1 MFGTHL
7 SSIQWQR
14 QSQLDHSTGCSMLIS
29 LLRGLAAL
37 QVAAAHL
44 RAEIFPGLRDIAS
57 PPVYYQILAFATG
70 FAHQAVVV
78 FFLISGWL
86 VGGSLLNRIERTAAT
101 SGSATAHAAP
111 PWRDY
116 AIDRVTRLWTVL
128 APALCLALL
137 VGIWTDAVDPLRT
150 DASPANEFS
159 ATAFAGNLLGL
170 QTVIVENFG
179 GNYALWSLANE
190 TWYYIQFPLLLI
202 MFTGSSRLRQAG
214 AAALLVVLGTAL
226 PLPITV
232 YFALWLLGAAFSRIR
247 IECDTG
253 TRVMLVAVAAACS
266 IYFRIR
272 GSNDDLKL
280 ESFPQDLVISLPLLA
295 LLSSLQA
302 PLAIQSFSM
311 RTIVRGAHVLSE
323 FSFTLYVTHIPV
335 IRLLRHIGLQTYGRD
350 RLSPQA
356 PLDYAIY
363 AGMLAL
369 LLAAAWLSYLVFESH
384 TFRVRRAVRNVF
396 QRQPRP
402 QRASMPSTTT
412 K

>member
-1 MFGTHL
+1 
-7 SSIQWQR
+7 
-14 QSQLDHSTGCSMLIS
+14 MLIS

-44 RAEIFPGLRDIAS
+44 RAEVFPGLRDIAS
-57 PPVYYQILAFATG
+57 PPVFYQILAFATG

-101 SGSATAHAAP
+101 PGSATSHAAP
-111 PWRDY
+111 LWRDY

-128 APALCLALL
+128 VPALCLILL
-137 VGIWTDAVDPLRT
+137 VGIMTDAVDPLRT
-150 DASPANEFS
+150 DASPANEFA
-159 ATAFAGNLLGL
+159 ATTFAGNLLGL

-202 MFTGSSRLRQAG
+202 VFTGSSRLRQLV
-214 AAALLVVLGTAL
+214 AATLLVVLGTAL

-247 IECDTG
+247 IDCGTG
-253 TRVMLVAVAAACS
+253 ARIMLVTVAAACS

-302 PLAIQSFSM
+302 PLATQSFPM
-311 RTIVRGAHVLSE
+311 RVIVRGVHVLSE

-335 IRLLRHIGLQTYGRD
+335 IRLLRHFGLQTYGRD
-350 RLSPQA
+350 RLSPQV

-369 LLAAAWLSYLVFESH
+369 LLAAAWLSYLLFESH
-384 TFRVRRAVRNVF
+384 TFRVRRALRNIC
-396 QRQPRP
+396 QPRP
-402 QRASMPSTTT
+402 QRASMASTTT

>member
-1 MFGTHL
+1 MFGTHVP
-7 SSIQWQR
+7 SIQWQR

-44 RAEIFPGLRDIAS
+44 RAEVFPGLRDIAG
-57 PPVYYQILAFATG
+57 PPVCYQILAFATG

-86 VGGSLLNRIERTAAT
+86 VGGSLLNRIGRTATAPA
-101 SGSATAHAAP
+101 SARLHTAS

-116 AIDRVTRLWTVL
+116 AVDRMTRLWTVL
-128 APALCLALL
+128 VPALCLMLF
-137 VGIWTDAVDPLRT
+137 VGVWTEAVDPLRT

-170 QTVIVENFG
+170 QTIFVENFG

-202 MFTGSSRLRQAG
+202 MFTGSSRPRQFG
-214 AAALLVVLGTAL
+214 AAALFVVLGSSL
-226 PLPITV
+226 PLPITL
-232 YFALWLLGAAFSRIR
+232 YFVLWLLGAAFSRIR
-247 IECDTG
+247 IDCGTG
-253 TRVMLVAVAAACS
+253 ARITLVAVVAACS
-266 IYFRIR
+266 IYFRVR
-272 GSNDDLKL
+272 GSNDDLKP
-280 ESFPQDLVISLPLLA
+280 ESFLQDLMIGLPLLA

-302 PLAIQSFSM
+302 PLTMQSLGLRFVT
-311 RTIVRGAHVLSE
+311 RVAHVLSE

-335 IRLLRHIGLQTYGRD
+335 ITLLRHIGKQTYGRD

-363 AGMLAL
+363 AGMLVL
-369 LLAAAWLSYLVFESH
+369 LLAAAWLSYVLFESH
-384 TFRVRRAVRNVF
+384 TCRVRRAIRNAF
-396 QRQPRP
+396 QPRP
-402 QRASMPSTTT
+402 QRTSMASTTT

>member
-1 MFGTHL
+1 MSGTHL
-7 SSIQWQR
+7 PTMQWQR

-44 RAEIFPGLRDIAS
+44 RAEVFPGLRDIAS
-57 PPVYYQILAFATG
+57 PPICYQILAFATG

-86 VGGSLLNRIERTAAT
+86 VGGSLLNRIERTATAPGDAT
-101 SGSATAHAAP
+101 PRMAS

-116 AIDRVTRLWTVL
+116 ALDRVTRLWMVL
-128 APALCLALL
+128 VPALCLMLL

-159 ATAFAGNLLGL
+159 ASAFAGNLLGL
-170 QTVIVENFG
+170 QTIIVENFG

-202 MFTGSSRLRQAG
+202 MFTGGSRPRQLG
-214 AAALLVVLGTAL
+214 AAALLVVLGTSL
-226 PLPITV
+226 PLTITL

-247 IECDTG
+247 IDCGTG
-253 TRVMLVAVAAACS
+253 ARVALVALAAACS

-280 ESFPQDLVISLPLLA
+280 ESFLQDLVISLPLLA
-295 LLSSLQA
+295 LLSSLRA
-302 PLAIQSFSM
+302 PLTMRSFPM
-311 RTIVRGAHVLSE
+311 QVIARNAHILSE

-335 IRLLRHIGLQTYGRD
+335 IRLLRHIGQHAYGRD
-350 RLSPQA
+350 HLSPQA
-356 PLDYAIY
+356 SLDYAIY

-369 LLAAAWLSYLVFESH
+369 LLAVAWLSYLLFESH
-384 TFRVRRAVRNVF
+384 TFRVRRAIRNAF
-396 QRQPRP
+396 QPRS
-402 QRASMPSTTT
+402 QRASMASPAT

>member
-1 MFGTHL
+1 M
-7 SSIQWQR
+7 
-14 QSQLDHSTGCSMLIS
+14 
-29 LLRGLAAL
+29 
-37 QVAAAHL
+37 
-44 RAEIFPGLRDIAS
+44 
-57 PPVYYQILAFATG
+57 
-70 FAHQAVVV
+70 
-78 FFLISGWL
+78 
-86 VGGSLLNRIERTAAT
+86 
-101 SGSATAHAAP
+101 
-111 PWRDY
+111 
-116 AIDRVTRLWTVL
+116 
-128 APALCLALL
+128 
-137 VGIWTDAVDPLRT
+137 TDAVDPLRT
-150 DASPANEFS
+150 DASPANEFA
-159 ATAFAGNLLGL
+159 ATTFAGNLLGL

-202 MFTGSSRLRQAG
+202 VFTGSSRLRQLV
-214 AAALLVVLGTAL
+214 AATLLVVLGTAL

-247 IECDTG
+247 IDCGTG
-253 TRVMLVAVAAACS
+253 ARIMLVTVAAACS

-302 PLAIQSFSM
+302 PLATQSFPM
-311 RTIVRGAHVLSE
+311 RVIVRGVHVLSE

-335 IRLLRHIGLQTYGRD
+335 IRLLRHFGLQTYGRD
-350 RLSPQA
+350 RLSPQV

-369 LLAAAWLSYLVFESH
+369 LLAAAWLSYLLFESH
-384 TFRVRRAVRNVF
+384 TFRVRRALRNIC
-396 QRQPRP
+396 QPRP
-402 QRASMPSTTT
+402 QRASMASTTT

>member
-1 MFGTHL
+1 MSGTHL
-7 SSIQWQR
+7 PSIQWQR

-57 PPVYYQILAFATG
+57 PPIYYQILAFATG

-101 SGSATAHAAP
+101 SGSATSHATP

-128 APALCLALL
+128 VPALCLVLL
-137 VGIWTDAVDPLRT
+137 VGVWTDAVDPLRT

-159 ATAFAGNLLGL
+159 ATAFAGNLLGP
-170 QTVIVENFG
+170 QTVVVENFG

-202 MFTGSSRLRQAG
+202 VFTGSSRPRQFG
-214 AAALLVVLGTAL
+214 AAGLLVVLGAAL

-247 IECDTG
+247 IDCGTG
-253 TRVMLVAVAAACS
+253 ARVTLVAVAAACS

-272 GSNDDLKL
+272 GSNDDLNP
-280 ESFPQDLVISLPLLA
+280 ESFLQDLVISLPLLA

-302 PLAIQSFSM
+302 PIAMRSFPL
-311 RTIVRGAHVLSE
+311 RIVARGANVLSE

-335 IRLLRHIGLQTYGRD
+335 IRLLRHIGLRTFGRV
-350 RLSPQA
+350 RLSPLA

-369 LLAAAWLSYLVFESH
+369 LLAAAWLSYLLFESH
-384 TFRVRRAVRNVF
+384 MIRVRRVIRNAF
-396 QRQPRP
+396 QSRP
-402 QRASMPSTTT
+402 QAQRTSMPSTTT